1 MCAISHFRRKI
12 AIKSVTAVTLCRSDS
27 GKVAGNCKT
36 WGQWFSSVVPMKPIM
51 ISLPCSLVVALF
63 VSRIGLSTLELPGN
77 PQWLFFT
84 VILCTILLY
93 RRSIMELGVIAALT
107 AFAQLNATGF
117 GGERVSEDMLLAVL
131 ITIILLPTT
140 LRIMDIHVDV
150 RHSG

>member
-1 MCAISHFRRKI
+1 
-12 AIKSVTAVTLCRSDS
+12 
-27 GKVAGNCKT
+27 
-36 WGQWFSSVVPMKPIM
+36 MKPIM